1 MGQRFQAYIKV
12 PAVVYNDVDGKSNP
26 NNKPAQ
32 TYGMHHQWCYGF
44 RALRLSANVLRFWEK
59 EATMENVIRDN
70 KFSKLTGRLDDSPDK
85 VLAKIFG
92 YDPEFGYC
100 ARTHEF
106 NDDNSECK
114 NPYLGDN
121 NDGIFV
127 VNLEN
132 WSNPK
137 YCFYTLNGTESG
149 LAAHQIVSASEYA
162 LSYHK
167 GEAEVDTE
175 FQSLIGEEMKVFD
188 RFPEMT
194 YAELRACFEE
204 FADEFTNEKPKPDL
218 KVVTNEFRL

>member
-12 PAVVYNDVDGKSNP
+12 PAVVYNDVDGKPNV

-32 TYGMHHQWCYGF
+32 TYGIHHQWCYGF

-59 EATMENVIRDN
+59 EATMENVIKDN
-70 KFSKLTGRLDDSPDK
+70 NFSKLTGRLNETPDK
-85 VLAKIFG
+85 ALAKIFG
-92 YDPEFGYC
+92 YDPEFGYM
-100 ARTHEF
+100 AMTHAEG
-106 NDDNSECK
+106 ECK
-114 NPYLGDN
+114 DPYLGDN

-127 VNLEN
+127 VDLEN
-132 WSNPK
+132 WSKPK
-137 YCFYTLNGTESG
+137 YCFYTLHGTDSG
-149 LAAHQIVSASEYA
+149 LEAHQIVTPADYA
-162 LSYHK
+162 ISYHK

-175 FQSLIGEEMKVFD
+175 FQSLIGEEMRVFD

-194 YAELRACFEE
+194 YTELRACFEE

>member
-12 PAVVYNDVDGKSNP
+12 PAVVYNDVDGKPNP

-32 TYGMHHQWCYGF
+32 TYGIHHQWCYGF
-44 RALRLSANVLRFWEK
+44 RALRLSANVLRFWEA
-59 EATMENVIRDN
+59 EAQMENVIKDN
-70 KFSKLTGRLDDSPDK
+70 SFSKLTGRLTDTPDK
-85 VLAKIFG
+85 ALAKIFG
-92 YDPEFGYC
+92 FDPEFGYM
-100 ARTHEF
+100 AMTHE
-106 NDDNSECK
+106 EGIWQ

-127 VNLEN
+127 VDLEN

-137 YCFYTLNGTESG
+137 YCFYTLNGTDSG
-149 LAAHQIVSASEYA
+149 LEAHQIVSASDYA

-175 FQSLIGEEMKVFD
+175 FQSLIGEEMRVFD

-194 YAELRACFEE
+194 YAELHACFEE
-204 FADEFTNEKPKPDL
+204 FPNEFMNKKPKPDL
-218 KVVTNEFRL
+218 QLVTNEFRL